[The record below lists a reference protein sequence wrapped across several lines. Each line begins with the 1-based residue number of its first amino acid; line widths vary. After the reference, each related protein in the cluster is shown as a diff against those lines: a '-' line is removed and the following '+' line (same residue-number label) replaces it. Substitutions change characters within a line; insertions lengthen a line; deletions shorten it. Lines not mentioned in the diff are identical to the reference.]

1 VLSGILA
8 FRPASVVERLDPR
21 SAACPLSTRELIAPA
36 AELGLVLPV
45 VLAPVEAV
53 ARGALV
59 AAKELRSVIGLAMPP
74 GAMAEPWF
82 DAVARAADEVAAGA
96 PIFLCGEVVVAGED
110 AMHVERAFH
119 EAWRLVSAGITH
131 LAVDVAAVAPGERG
145 RVVAEVAEAGVENGI
160 CVDVVVPLAEGS
172 QGRAR
177 TADLL
182 EELARRRAPADLASV
197 RCPRP
202 ATADE
207 ARLQAAALAR
217 MCEALSGMPVM
228 RRGPVTPGIL
238 ELLRGSPVKLCD
250 DGGEAS
256 ARAVGVIPAPPA
268 AASEEEAPVRGSGLE
283 RAASGLPQDVVA
295 RIEAR
300 AYVDALDF
308 MERLGARGSATAV
321 TRSLERRLERG

>member
-1 VLSGILA
+1 MLSGILA

-21 SAACPLSTRELIAPA
+21 SAACPLSTRELLAPA

-59 AAKELRSVIGLAMPP
+59 AAKELKSVLGLALPP
-74 GAMAEPWF
+74 GAAAEPWF
-82 DAVARAADEVAAGA
+82 DGAARAADEVAAGS

-119 EAWRLVSAGITH
+119 EAWRLVGAGITH
-131 LAVDVAAVAPGERG
+131 LAIDVAAVAPGERG
-145 RVVAEVAEAGVENGI
+145 RVIAEVAEAGVENGI
-160 CVDVVVPLAEGS
+160 CVDVVVSLAEGS
-172 QGRAR
+172 QAR
-177 TADLL
+177 TRTAALF

-202 ATADE
+202 ATQDE

-217 MCEALSGMPVM
+217 MCEALSGTPVM
-228 RRGPVTPGIL
+228 RRGPVTAGIL
-238 ELLRGSPVKLCD
+238 ELLRDSPVKLCD
-250 DGGEAS
+250 DGGDAS
-256 ARAVGVIPAPPA
+256 ARAVDVIPGPPAPPP
-268 AASEEEAPVRGSGLE
+268 EEEPRTRGSGLE
-283 RAASGLPQDVVA
+283 RAASELSPDAVA

-308 MERLGARGSATAV
+308 MERLGARGSAPAV
-321 TRSLERRLERG
+321 SRSLERRLERG